1 MASIVVLQAALGE
14 TLSESVGSSSSVAQA
29 SEGYEIIYDKGTS
42 LQGRTLSTMTDPE
55 IENARG
61 GEIVAKIVV
70 PERWRCEEGAGATST
85 RTAWTNFRDPV
96 TGDRIIE
103 KAEVAIREYPEA
115 TSASFLDD
123 VYKAGTIEA
132 IVGGLPSGTLEGE
145 LKWADVFRA
154 SKRQDEG
161 GVTYYD
167 WELAASMLTCSDE
180 EKRLLGVCPYKSIT
194 LLSVATKAGKLVTL
208 KIDSLVDG
216 YKKYSK
222 DIKSARESFT
232 VVNL

>member
-1 MASIVVLQAALGE
+1 MGE

-145 LKWADVFRA
+145 LKRADVFRA

>member
-1 MASIVVLQAALGE
+1 
-14 TLSESVGSSSSVAQA
+14 
-29 SEGYEIIYDKGTS
+29 
-42 LQGRTLSTMTDPE
+42 MTDPE

-123 VYKAGTIEA
+123 VYKAGT
-132 IVGGLPSGTLEGE
+132 LEGE
-145 LKWADVFRA
+145 LKRADVFRA